1 MSNNKLMEIEEK
13 KVYYEH
19 MIHELDKSTAEIIG
33 EGNVFCDDE
42 WKFVPYRCD
51 ICGAL
56 VLSDNKIFNSA
67 RREKENDGLV
77 WFSSNGL
84 GIALLAEREVK

>member
-1 MSNNKLMEIEEK
+1 MEIVERK
-13 KVYYEH
+13 KYYKD
-19 MIHELDKSTAEIIG
+19 MINELDRVTAEMLG

-67 RREKENDGLV
+67 KREKENDGLV